1 MQKADVILLLGAR
14 LNWILHFGKPPRFS
28 PDVKVIQVD
37 ICAEELDV
45 NKTVAL
51 QGDIAATMQLF
62 MVSLKSFI
70 LQVIFFRACNLNSSL
85 IGILK
90 MNITWVFIKE
100 RLGII

>member
-28 PDVKVIQVD
+28 PDVKIIQVD

-51 QGDIAATMQLF
+51 QGDIAATVQIF
-62 MVSLKSFI
+62 MVSSKSFI
-70 LQVIFFRACNLNSSL
+70 LQVIFFRGCNLSL
-85 IGILK
+85 ISR
-90 MNITWVFIKE
+90 NFE
-100 RLGII
+100 HEYEYDLGITVVI

>member
-62 MVSLKSFI
+62 LVSSKSI
-70 LQVIFFRACNLNSSL
+70 LQVEVRACNLSL
-85 IGILK
+85 ICR
-90 MNITWVFIKE
+90 NFE
-100 RLGII
+100 HDLGITVVIK

>member
-62 MVSLKSFI
+62 MVSSKSFI
-70 LQVIFFRACNLNSSL
+70 LQVIFFRAFNLSL
-85 IGILK
+85 ISR
-90 MNITWVFIKE
+90 NFE
-100 RLGII
+100 HEYDLGITVVIK